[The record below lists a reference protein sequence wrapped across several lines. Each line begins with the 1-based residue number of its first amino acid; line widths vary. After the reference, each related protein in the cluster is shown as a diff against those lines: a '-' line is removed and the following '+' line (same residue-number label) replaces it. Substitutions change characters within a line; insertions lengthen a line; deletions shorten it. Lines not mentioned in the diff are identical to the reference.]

1 MLQRSNV
8 QHPAIGHD
16 SMTRLNHTH
25 PEPSSVADSRPRG
38 ISNQP
43 PRQWQAQR
51 ATSAAAIAAINS
63 HQPSIVDPQGS
74 GATSTPQG
82 SQSHT
87 SASATSRQIRGS
99 NTVAWLFQ
107 QPPSH
112 RGQPRVGRDCSWY
125 SNCEP
130 GYFSP
135 THTALVPRASMDTR
149 HQALRGPEVRRSLR
163 VERRLCADETTP
175 STEPVSLNQTN
186 AHK

>member
-107 QPPSH
+107 QPPATEVSPALGATAAGTATANQDTSAPH
-112 RGQPRVGRDCSWY
+112 TQPLFR
-125 SNCEP
+125 EP
-130 GYFSP
+130 P
-135 THTALVPRASMDTR
+135 WTQDIR
-149 HQALRGPEVRRSLR
+149 HY
-163 VERRLCADETTP
+163 ADQKYVAP
-175 STEPVSLNQTN
+175 SEWKDVFARMKQRPAQNL
-186 AHK
+186 